1 MKKSFFAVLLV
12 LLAVLCFTACSSDNV
27 IVLRSSGPLTG
38 DYSVYGIATNK
49 GMQLAV
55 EEINANGGVT
65 IDGVQYK
72 LDYKMYD
79 DTGDGTKAKSS
90 FLQDAKKVDVWVG
103 SVTSGA
109 ADSVATEAAKVNV
122 PMITPS
128 GTADNLTVGANNNRA
143 DRSNVFRT
151 CYNDSLQGIVMAN
164 FAKELEAKKVAVLVN
179 TTSTYSTGLR
189 DSFVQ
194 KAGELKAYDYAT
206 VVDYTEDTTDFTS
219 VVSQVVEAAVDCVF
233 IPDYYS
239 KASSI
244 VKQLRDAGYTGKFL
258 GVDGW
263 DGILDVI
270 GEDLA
275 KLADCYF
282 CNHYSADSESQK
294 VQDFIKAYKE
304 ANNDEVPNAFATLG
318 YDAIQIAVQAI
329 KQAGALD
336 SAKII
341 EALTNGT
348 FDCVTGN
355 IKFDEN
361 GNPQKEVV
369 ILTFGTEGKGSH
381 KFYATGSTK

>member
-12 LLAVLCFTACSSDNV
+12 LLAVLCFTACSNDNV

-38 DYSVYGIATNK
+38 DYSVYGIATDK

-55 EEINANGGVT
+55 EEINAKGGVT

-79 DTGDGTKAKSS
+79 DQGDGSKSKSS

-143 DRSNVFRT
+143 DRPNVFRT

-164 FAKELEAKKVAVLVN
+164 FAKELQATKVAVLVN

-189 DSFVQ
+189 DSFIG
-194 KAGELKAYDYAT
+194 KATELNAYDFST
-206 VVDYTEDTTDFTS
+206 VVDYAEDTIDFQP
-219 VVSQVVEAAVDCVF
+219 VVSQVMEAEVDCVF

-239 KASSI
+239 KASTI
-244 VKQLRDAGYTGKFL
+244 IKQLRNAGYAGKFM

-294 VQDFIKAYKE
+294 VQDFITAYK
-304 ANNDEVPNAFATLG
+304 AKWDNEVPNAFATLG

-329 KQAGALD
+329 EQAGTVD
-336 SAKII
+336 SAKVI
-341 EALTNGT
+341 EALANGT

-369 ILTFGTEGKGSH
+369 ILTFGTEGAGSH